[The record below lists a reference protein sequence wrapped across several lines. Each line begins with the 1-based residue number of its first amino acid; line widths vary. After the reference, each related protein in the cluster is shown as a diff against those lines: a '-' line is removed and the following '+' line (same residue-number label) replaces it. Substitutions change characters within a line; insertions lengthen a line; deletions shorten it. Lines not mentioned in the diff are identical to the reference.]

1 VIARWWRERREKR
14 LLEQRAIPEAMWQAT
29 LASYPFLPA
38 LESQDAD
45 RLRALA
51 TFFLADKEFSAAGG
65 LELTDGMAV
74 SIAAQACLPVLE
86 LGLGLYAGFV
96 GIVVHPDE
104 VVARRSRADETGV
117 VHEYDEPL
125 VGEAVDGG
133 PVMLSWRD
141 VAEAGST
148 AEQGYNVVIHEF
160 CHVID
165 MADGIADG
173 MPPLKS
179 AVERKHWR
187 LVLEAGYDRLCRQ
200 IDSGVEPFLDP
211 YGAEAIEE
219 FFPVA
224 AEAFFTAPLALRDE
238 QPALYELFA
247 GYFKQDPATRIA
259 ISAPH

>member
-1 VIARWWRERREKR
+1 MIARWWRARRERRV
-14 LLEQRAIPEAMWQAT
+14 LEQRPIPDALWQTTVA
-29 LASYPFLPA
+29 AHPFLEVLSPD
-38 LESQDAD
+38 ESA

-51 TFFLADKEFSAAGG
+51 TLFLADKEFSAAGG
-65 LELTDGMAV
+65 LELTDRMAV

-86 LGLGLYAGFV
+86 LGLGLYRGFV

-104 VVARRSRADETGV
+104 VVAKRSHADEIGV

-125 VGEAVDGG
+125 VGEAVEGG

-141 VAEAGST
+141 VAEAGTS

-165 MADGIADG
+165 MADGGADG
-173 MPPLKS
+173 VPPLAS
-179 AVERKHWR
+179 AAARRHWR
-187 LVLEAGYDRLCRQ
+187 LVVEAGHDRLCRQ
-200 IDSGVEPFLDP
+200 IESGLEPFLDP

-224 AEAFFTAPLALRDE
+224 AEAFFVAPLALRDE
-238 QPALYELFA
+238 QPQLYELFV
-247 GYFKQDPATRIA
+247 GYFRQDPAARLA
-259 ISAPH
+259 A